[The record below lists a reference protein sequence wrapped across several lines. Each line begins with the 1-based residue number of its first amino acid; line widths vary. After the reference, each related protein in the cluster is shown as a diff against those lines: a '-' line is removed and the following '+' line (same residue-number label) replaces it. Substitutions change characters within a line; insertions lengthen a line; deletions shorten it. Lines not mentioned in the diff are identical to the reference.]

1 MFEFL
6 VETYAESE
14 ATNLVAARVDA
25 AVLAAE
31 QVREAGVEVRLLQ
44 VILVPEDEACF
55 YLYESPSAD
64 AVRNAVVRAGQRVE
78 RISEVASIR
87 PEEARA
93 WTKPWPPTVHGQA
106 PT

>member
-25 AVLAAE
+25 AALAAE
-31 QVREAGVEVRLLQ
+31 QVREAGAEVRLLH
-44 VILVPEDEACF
+44 VILVPGDETCF
-55 YLYESPSAD
+55 YLYQSPSAD
-64 AVRNAVVRAGQRVE
+64 AVRQALIRARLQVE
-78 RISEVASIR
+78 RISEAISIK
-87 PEEARA
+87 PAQAR
-93 WTKPWPPTVHGQA
+93 TRTPPPPKKAHRQA